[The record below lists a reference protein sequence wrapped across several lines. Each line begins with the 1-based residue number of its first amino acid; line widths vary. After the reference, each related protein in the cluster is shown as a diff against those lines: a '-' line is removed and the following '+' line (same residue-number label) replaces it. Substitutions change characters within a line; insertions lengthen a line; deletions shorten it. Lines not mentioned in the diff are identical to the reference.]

1 MKPMAPN
8 RRKRRGTM
16 GVRTPAV
23 RAEAARVP
31 SRAAAISS
39 SLRRVAI
46 PRGVEPMRRLHDRGA
61 RVPSASASIK
71 VPDDSFT
78 EALRTREWTPLEP
91 AVIDIKFYVRSVGEV
106 KEGKVKGPIEE
117 LSPVSVKRP

>member
-1 MKPMAPN
+1 
-8 RRKRRGTM
+8 
-16 GVRTPAV
+16 
-23 RAEAARVP
+23 
-31 SRAAAISS
+31 
-39 SLRRVAI
+39 
-46 PRGVEPMRRLHDRGA
+46 MRRLHDRGA